1 MKAGIGVLT
10 LAYVL
15 SQFYR
20 AFLAVLA
27 PDLTAD
33 LGVDP
38 ATLSRAS
45 GIWFLTFAAMQL
57 PIGWAL
63 DRVGPRRTAAIL
75 LGVCGGGGAALFA
88 AATQGWQIDLAM
100 GLIGAGCAPVLMAS
114 YFIFARVFDAR
125 VFATLAGVLI
135 GVGSLGNIAASVP
148 LGWAAEMLGWRGA
161 MQVLAALTGA
171 TAVGCW
177 FVVRDP
183 ERVEGAAQGS
193 LLDVLR
199 IPAIWAILPM
209 LLVNYAPAAGLRG
222 LWVGPYIADAY
233 NAAFVG
239 TVTLVMAAAMIAGNF
254 VYAPADRIFG
264 TRKWVVMAGNLTGAA
279 MLAVLWWTPV
289 PGLWTS
295 ALLLAAIGA
304 LGSSYALCVAH
315 GRAFFPAHLTG
326 RGVTLLNLFSI
337 GGVGIAQFATGPIF
351 SAAGGG
357 IAGYQTL
364 FGVFALTL
372 LAGCAI
378 YAFAPDN
385 LD

>member
-1 MKAGIGVLT
+1 MKTGIAILT

-57 PIGWAL
+57 PVGWAL
-63 DRVGPRRTAAIL
+63 DRVGPRRTAALL

-88 AATQGWQIDLAM
+88 IATEGWHIDLAM

-114 YFIFARVFDAR
+114 YFIFARVFSAR
-125 VFATLAGVLI
+125 VFATLAGVLV

-148 LGWAAEMLGWRGA
+148 LGWAADLLGWRGA
-161 MQVLAALTGA
+161 MQALAMLTAA
-171 TAVGCW
+171 TALGCW
-177 FVVRDP
+177 AFVRDP
-183 ERVEGAAQGS
+183 EAVEGGERGS

-199 IPAIWAILPM
+199 IRAIWFILPM

-222 LWVGPYIADAY
+222 LWVGPYIAEIYDV
-233 NAAFVG
+233 AFVG

-264 TRKWVVMAGNLTGAA
+264 TRKWVVLTGNLLGAA
-279 MLAVLWWTPV
+279 MLAILWWQPV
-289 PGLWTS
+289 PGLWAS
-295 ALLLAAIGA
+295 AALLAAIGA

-337 GGVGIAQFATGPIF
+337 GGVGIAQFATGPVF
-351 SAAGGG
+351 RAAGEGL
-357 IAGYQTL
+357 AGFQTL
-364 FGVFALTL
+364 FGVFAVV
-372 LAGCAI
+372 LALGCVI
-378 YAFAPDN
+378 YLFAPDST
-385 LD
+385 D

>member
-1 MKAGIGVLT
+1 MKAGIAILT

-27 PDLTAD
+27 PDLTND
-33 LGVDP
+33 LGIDP

-45 GIWFLTFAAMQL
+45 GIWFLVFAAMQL
-57 PIGWAL
+57 PVGWAL
-63 DRVGPRRTAAIL
+63 DRVGPRRTAAVL

-88 AATQGWQIDLAM
+88 VATTGWQIDVAM
-100 GLIGAGCAPVLMAS
+100 GLIGAVCAPVLMAS
-114 YFIFARVFDAR
+114 YFIFARVYSAR
-125 VFATLAGVLI
+125 VFATLAGVLV

-148 LGWAAEMLGWRGA
+148 LSWAAEILGWRGA
-161 MQVLAALTGA
+161 MHALAALTVA

-177 FVVRDP
+177 LIVRDP
-183 ERVEGAAQGS
+183 EAVEGGQRGS
-193 LLDVLR
+193 LLDVLK
-199 IPAIWAILPM
+199 IPAIWLILPI

-233 NAAFVG
+233 GAAFVG
-239 TVTLVMAAAMIAGNF
+239 AVTLGMAAAMIVGNF
-254 VYAPADRIFG
+254 AYAPADRVFG
-264 TRKWVVMAGNLTGAA
+264 TRKGVVLAGNLLGAA
-279 MLAVLWWTPV
+279 MLGVLWWAPL
-289 PGLWTS
+289 PGLWAS
-295 ALLLAAIGA
+295 ALLLAAVGA

-351 SAAGGG
+351 RAAGGG
-357 IAGYQTL
+357 IDGYQTL
-364 FGVFALTL
+364 FGVFALVL
-372 LAGCAI
+372 LAGCAV

-385 LD
+385 TD

>member
-1 MKAGIGVLT
+1 MKAGLAILT

-33 LGVDP
+33 LGVDA

-57 PIGWAL
+57 PVGWAL
-63 DRVGPRRTAAIL
+63 DRVGPRRTASVL
-75 LGVCGGGGAALFA
+75 LGVCGGSGAALFA
-88 AATQGWQIDLAM
+88 VATQGWQIDVAM

-114 YFIFARVFDAR
+114 YFIFARQFDAR
-125 VFATLAGVLI
+125 VFATLAGVLV

-148 LGWAAEMLGWRGA
+148 LSWAAEMLGWRGA
-161 MQVLAALTGA
+161 MQVLAALTVA
-171 TAVGCW
+171 TGLACW
-177 FVVRDP
+177 VLVRDP
-183 ERVEGAAQGS
+183 DATPGGTRGS
-193 LLDVLR
+193 FLDVLR
-199 IPAIWAILPM
+199 IPAVWFILPM

-222 LWVGPYIADAY
+222 LWVGPYVADAY
-233 NAAFVG
+233 GAAFVG

-254 VYAPADRIFG
+254 AYAPADRIFG
-264 TRKWVVMAGNLTGAA
+264 TRKWVVLAGNLMGAA
-279 MLAVLWWTPV
+279 MLGLLWWMPV
-289 PGLWTS
+289 PGLWAS

-337 GGVGIAQFATGPIF
+337 GGVGIAQFATGPVF
-351 SAAGGG
+351 AAAGGG

-378 YAFAPDN
+378 YAFAPDRR
-385 LD
+385 D